1 MARHTLNFTLALL
14 LVVSMIATVLT
25 GETAISLS
33 HLLSASLTSVEK
45 IIVFDIRLPRVLIAA
60 AIGAALGLAGA
71 ATQALVRN
79 PLADPSIIGA
89 SQGAA
94 IGAACVFYYSALPF
108 FGQYA
113 VVIAAFI
120 GALCALALV
129 VFIARNRGVIFILL
143 AGLAINTLGGA
154 ALALMLNF
162 APNPF
167 AVQELVF
174 WLMGSVANLS
184 MTHLIILLPLL
195 VAGTGLVVTQKN
207 YLLALTLGEHTAE
220 SMGFNRKR
228 ATVFLCLGI
237 AILVGGSVAVAGI
250 IGFIGL
256 IVPHLVRPFVGHRP
270 DRVLIPAALGGAV
283 ILVLA
288 DLIVQTSSTSGEL
301 KLGVITSLLGGPVFI
316 AIVMRRNTLWPN

>member
-1 MARHTLNFTLALL
+1 MARYSLNFTLVLL
-14 LVVSMIATVLT
+14 LVLSIIAAVSM
-25 GETAISLS
+25 GETAISLMNLVS
-33 HLLSASLTSVEK
+33 APLSNVEK
-45 IIVFDIRLPRVLIAA
+45 IILFEIRLPRVVIAA
-60 AIGAALGLAGA
+60 IIGAALGLAGA

-184 MTHLIILLPLL
+184 ATHLFILLPLL
-195 VAGTGLVVTQKN
+195 IVGAALVVSQKR
-207 YLLALTLGEHTAE
+207 YLLALTLGERAAE
-220 SMGFNRKR
+220 SMGFNRQR
-228 ATVFLCLGI
+228 ATIVLTLGI

-256 IVPHLVRPFVGHRP
+256 IVPHIIRPFVGHRP
-270 DRVLIPAALGGAV
+270 DQLLIPAAIAGAI

-288 DLIVQTSSTSGEL
+288 DFVVQTFASSGEL
-301 KLGVITSLLGGPVFI
+301 KLGVITSMLGGPVFI